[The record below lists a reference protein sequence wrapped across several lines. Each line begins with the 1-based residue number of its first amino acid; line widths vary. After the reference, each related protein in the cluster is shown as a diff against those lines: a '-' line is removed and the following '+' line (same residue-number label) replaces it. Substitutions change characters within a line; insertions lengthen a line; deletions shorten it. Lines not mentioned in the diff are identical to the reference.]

1 MDGMT
6 TYKCLWCFG
15 GFTSSDSVVVCPHC
29 GGLNTLK
36 GYANT
41 CAGAT
46 VTAVLTMHRLGRDL
60 SPVMEENL
68 FRVVAER
75 VREDIE
81 LCGGC
86 LHAEG
91 DYPVGTPVRIVRR
104 R

>member
-1 MDGMT
+1 MT

-15 GFTSSDSVVVCPHC
+15 GFISSASVVVCPHC
-29 GGLNTLK
+29 GGLNTVH

-46 VTAVLTMHRLGRDL
+46 VTAVLAMHRLGHPL
-60 SPVMEENL
+60 SPDMAEEV

-75 VREDIE
+75 VREDVE
-81 LCGGC
+81 LCEGC

>member
-1 MDGMT
+1 VVGMT
-6 TYKCLWCFG
+6 TYKCLWCFR

-29 GGLNTLK
+29 GGLNTVH

-46 VTAVLTMHRLGRDL
+46 MTAVLTAHRVGHDL
-60 SPVMEENL
+60 SPVMEENV
-68 FRVVAER
+68 FRAVAEQ

-91 DYPVGTPVRIVRR
+91 DYPVGTPARIVRR
-104 R
+104 K

>member
-1 MDGMT
+1 MT
-6 TYKCLWCFG
+6 TYKCLWCFR
-15 GFTSSDSVVVCPHC
+15 GFTSSESVVICPHC
-29 GGLNTLK
+29 GGLNTVR

-46 VTAVLTMHRLGRDL
+46 ATVILSAHRQGRDP
-60 SPVMEENL
+60 SPAMEEKA

-81 LCGGC
+81 ACGGC

-91 DYPVGTPVRIVRR
+91 DYPVGTPIRIVRESR
-104 R
+104 

>member
-1 MDGMT
+1 MT

-15 GFTSSDSVVVCPHC
+15 GFISSESVVICPHC
-29 GGLNTLK
+29 GRLNTVR
-36 GYANT
+36 GYAST

-46 VTAVLTMHRLGRDL
+46 AATVLAAHRLGQEP
-60 SPVMEENL
+60 SSAMEEKS
-68 FRVVAER
+68 FRVVAAM

-91 DYPVGTPVRIVRR
+91 DYPVGTPARIVRKSR
-104 R
+104 